1 MRERVRFAPG
11 KRRLAGTL
19 ALAGAALYL
28 APAAWS
34 RTRVIAGTTCA
45 ARVAGEIAPAG
56 RWSGGCRGG
65 QASGHGAVRVRVAGR
80 HGVFAGRAEHG
91 MPLSG
96 ITVLDNGDFYPLAPE
111 RETAD
116 RTADPAALASERA
129 FDDAFRGAGR
139 ASAAYRAAG
148 NMASAAFYA
157 GLERRL
163 RRGQPE

>member
-1 MRERVRFAPG
+1 
-11 KRRLAGTL
+11 
-19 ALAGAALYL
+19 
-28 APAAWS
+28 
-34 RTRVIAGTTCA
+34 
-45 ARVAGEIAPAG
+45 
-56 RWSGGCRGG
+56 
-65 QASGHGAVRVRVAGR
+65 
-80 HGVFAGRAEHG
+80 